1 VLSDH
6 FVKLTSLFLFV
17 AVRMVAQGSYNNGN
31 PGLRVLNDRK
41 IFLNMVAKDPGL
53 QMINLKKFLP
63 GIRFDLKYATA
74 ENFTGQKLYPPVQ
87 TTYLRKEAA
96 EALRAVQQ
104 QLHAKGLSLKIFD
117 AYRPYATT
125 VKMWELIHD
134 DRYVADPS
142 KGSGHNR
149 GISVDVTLVDE
160 LTGRELNMGTGFDHF
175 SDTAHHSFKALSDQ
189 VITNRN
195 LLRELMEKYG
205 FKPLETEWWHYTFI
219 SSKSFDVM
227 DFSFRELQRWN

>member
-1 VLSDH
+1 
-6 FVKLTSLFLFV
+6 
-17 AVRMVAQGSYNNGN
+17 
-31 PGLRVLNDRK
+31 
-41 IFLNMVAKDPGL
+41 MVAKDPGL
-53 QMINLKKFLP
+53 QMINLKKFIP
-63 GIRFDLKYATA
+63 GIRFDLKYATT
-74 ENFTGQKLYPPVQ
+74 ENFMGKKLYPPVQ

-104 QLHAKGLSLKIFD
+104 ELHAKGLSLKIFD
-117 AYRPYATT
+117 AYRPYAAT

-149 GISVDVTLVDE
+149 GISVDVTLVDG

-175 SDTAHHSFKALSDQ
+175 SDTAHHSFKALADQ
-189 VITNRN
+189 VITNRS
-195 LLRELMEKYG
+195 LLRVIMEKHG
-205 FKPLETEWWHYTFI
+205 FRPLETEWWHYSFI

-227 DFSFRELQRWN
+227 DFSFKELKRWD